1 MMVRWS
7 LNTAAIAALAG
18 FACTAQAELY
28 KNVSPGGNFDF
39 SHWSLTIPVDANGG
53 NEGKAITIRPP
64 ALQGPNGYSS
74 EYFYTDPKDG
84 GVVFFT
90 TIVGAKGGTSPN
102 SRSEL
107 REMLDPTKGSVN
119 WYAATK
125 SVLNAQLRVL
135 EVPSNGRVIIGQ
147 IHGYGNG
154 QTLLG
159 LQYEYKAK
167 LGTGNVVAV
176 VIDDP
181 DPKSTRPHQ
190 RLTVASGIP
199 LNQSFSYKVD
209 IAGNGQKPNSQATLT
224 FTVNNGTPVST
235 YVDPL
240 WDTVPLYFKAGSYPQ
255 DHDGDDSEVGRVKF
269 FQIAASHPDNGL
281 QIRTSNTL
289 PPASASASYETALA
303 SRGGVGAK
311 TWKLVSGHPPAGMTL
326 TADGRLT
333 GVPDAKAV
341 SSKVQ
346 KFTAQVR
353 DAAGDTA
360 HKEFRVS
367 VMP

>member
-1 MMVRWS
+1 MKIRNCGRG
-7 LNTAAIAALAG
+7 LATALAMLG
-18 FACTAQAELY
+18 GGTLAHADLLN
-28 KNVSPGGNFDF
+28 NVSPGGNFDF
-39 SHWSLTIPVDANGG
+39 SNWSLTIPVDANGG
-53 NEGKAITIRPP
+53 NEGKAVTIKPS
-64 ALQGPNGYSS
+64 ALKGPNGYSS
-74 EYFYTDPKDG
+74 EFFYTDKDG

-107 REMLDPTKGSVN
+107 REMLDPNKGAVN

-125 SVLNAQLRVL
+125 SVLNAQVRVL

-159 LQYEYKAK
+159 LQYEYKVK

-181 DPKSTRPHQ
+181 DPESSRPHQ
-190 RLTVASGIP
+190 RITVASGIP
-199 LNQSFSYKVD
+199 LNQTFSYKVD
-209 IAGNGQKPNSQATLT
+209 ISGNGRKPDSQARLT

-269 FQIAASHPDNGL
+269 YQIAASHPDNGL
-281 QIRTSNTL
+281 QIRTANDL
-289 PPASASASYETALA
+289 PASSASSLYETSLA
-303 SRGGVGAK
+303 SRNQVGAT
-311 TWKLVSGHPPAGMTL
+311 TWKLVSGLPPAGL
-326 TADGRLT
+326 SLRSDGVLIGQPASST
-333 GVPDAKAV
+333 I
-341 SSKVQ
+341 SSKTH

-353 DAAGDTA
+353 DSAGNTA
-360 HKEFRVS
+360 HKEFRLLVH
-367 VMP
+367 P